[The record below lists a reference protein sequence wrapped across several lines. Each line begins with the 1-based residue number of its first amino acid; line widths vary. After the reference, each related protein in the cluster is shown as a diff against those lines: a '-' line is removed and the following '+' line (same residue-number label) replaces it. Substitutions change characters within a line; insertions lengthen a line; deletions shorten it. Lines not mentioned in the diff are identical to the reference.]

1 MPRAK
6 RVTSNPG
13 DATVTATD
21 LAEMQAAL
29 AGTLPKMAVTT
40 WPHAEWSA
48 LALEVVARG
57 YVVTI
62 SPQMDGRAVKVSVPV
77 GTGRLTVTANND
89 EELVESLRALL
100 LQIRKLPVRH

>member
-6 RVTSNPG
+6 NARANTG
-13 DATVTATD
+13 DATVTAAD

-29 AGTLPKMAVTT
+29 AGTLPKMAVTA

-57 YVVTI
+57 YVVTV
-62 SPQMDGRAVKVSVPV
+62 SPQMDGRAVKMSVPV

-100 LQIRKLPVRH
+100 LQVRRLPVRH

>member
-6 RVTSNPG
+6 NARATNG
-13 DATVTATD
+13 AETVTASD

-62 SPQMDGRAVKVSVPV
+62 SPQMDGRAVKMSVPV

-100 LQIRKLPVRH
+100 LQVRRLPVRH